1 MASGVRTLGAL
12 LLGLVTGFW
21 SLVVVFSDFLFLESA
36 YVPAVA
42 ATLFVPSLI
51 AGMLAPRRFYVSLLG
66 AWGAVM
72 FGLLGLGSRLSG
84 GQGPAWSFVLFD
96 LVAIPA
102 IVLPGGWAGRHL
114 DGPAS
119 RPTRGLTRPG
129 ADQNL

>member
-42 ATLFVPSLI
+42 ATLFV
-51 AGMLAPRRFYVSLLG
+51 
-66 AWGAVM
+66 
-72 FGLLGLGSRLSG
+72 
-84 GQGPAWSFVLFD
+84 LFD